1 MIVRSWTGYASLP
14 RAADYP
20 NHLLDSV
27 RPRLKAL
34 PGFQGLYLLRRM
46 REHEVEYRVLTLWS
60 SMEAI
65 GAFAGLT
72 PERAVVEP
80 EAQAVLTR
88 YDAHVE
94 HFEVLAAPDANS
106 VGSA

>member
-1 MIVRSWTGYASLP
+1 
-14 RAADYP
+14 
-20 NHLLDSV
+20 V

-34 PGFQGLYLLRRM
+34 PGFQGLYLLGRM

-65 GAFAGLT
+65 GAFSGPT

-94 HFEVLAAPDANS
+94 HFEVLAAPTLIRWAPRDA
-106 VGSA
+106 A